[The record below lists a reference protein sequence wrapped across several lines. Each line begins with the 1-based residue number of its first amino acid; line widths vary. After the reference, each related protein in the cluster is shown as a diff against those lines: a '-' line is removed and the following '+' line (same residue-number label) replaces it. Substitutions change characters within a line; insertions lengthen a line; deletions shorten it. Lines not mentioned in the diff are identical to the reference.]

1 MADSS
6 GSPPSP
12 KAVFGNA
19 RLFARTEVY
28 RFRCELTQSQA
39 ANRLLDDMSWWA
51 KTLKPAREGM
61 TTGVAGREQR
71 EKAVTVTA

>member
-1 MADSS
+1 VVLGGHGGDGKSRASHR
-6 GSPPSP
+6 
-12 KAVFGNA
+12 A
-19 RLFARTEVY
+19 
-28 RFRCELTQSQA
+28 QA

-71 EKAVTVTA
+71 GKAVTVTA